1 MDTASFASLV
11 TQVRAEHPKWLDLF
25 EGWVATDEDIA
36 LANRTL
42 RTQLPDDYVW
52 FMQNHGGGAF
62 GFVEI
67 LPVVAPEPG
76 IDDLLRTNQEGYTPS
91 DFIAI
96 APVGTGDWW
105 GFTTEAGRC
114 SRSVHFAYHDA
125 PDIEPQHPDF
135 LEFLARTAL
144 NPG

>member
-36 LANRTL
+36 LANTTL
-42 RTQLPDDYVW
+42 GTQLPDDYVW
-52 FMQNHGGGAF
+52 FMQNYGGGAF

-67 LPVVAPEPG
+67 LPIVAPEPG

-105 GFTTEAGRC
+105 GFTTEGVRC

-135 LEFLARTAL
+135 LEFVARTAL